1 MGELMRLQN
10 RRLLKLGERIT
21 SWRRRRQMTI
31 EELSTKMSISKGNL
45 SDIEAGKKDPRY
57 STLLAISEG
66 LGITISTLLREL

>member
-1 MGELMRLQN
+1 MRLQN

-21 SWRRRRQMTI
+21 SWRRRRRRQMTI

>member
-1 MGELMRLQN
+1 MGELMRQK

-31 EELSTKMSISKGNL
+31 EDLSTKMSISKGNL

>member
-1 MGELMRLQN
+1 MRLQN

-31 EELSTKMSISKGNL
+31 EELSAKMSISKGNL

>member
-1 MGELMRLQN
+1 MRHE
-10 RRLLKLGERIT
+10 RRLLKLGDRIT

-31 EELSTKMSISKGNL
+31 EDLSTKMRISKGNL

-66 LGITISTLLREL
+66 LGITVSTLLRGLSK